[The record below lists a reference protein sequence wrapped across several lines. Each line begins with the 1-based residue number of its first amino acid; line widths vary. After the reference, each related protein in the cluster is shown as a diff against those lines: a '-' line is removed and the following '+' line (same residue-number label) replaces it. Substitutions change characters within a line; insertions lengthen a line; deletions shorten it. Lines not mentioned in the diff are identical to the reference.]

1 MFLNPQIDRLL
12 DNILPNLDQT
22 SDIGIVVDGLL
33 YQLKVQN
40 NICQEAVIAFQRLES
55 DAQELESE
63 AQELRSEIE
72 EYRQLTDGFRKLN
85 DQLSANN
92 IHLSEDNS
100 KLRDENLRL
109 LDENYELNEKIAQ
122 SRKGEGSQ

>member
-12 DNILPNLDQT
+12 NNILPNLDQM
-22 SDIGIVVDGLL
+22 SDIGMVVYGLL

-40 NICQEAVIAFQRLES
+40 NICQEAVIAFKRLES
-55 DAQELESE
+55 D

-72 EYRQLTDGFRKLN
+72 EYRQLTDGLGKLN
-85 DQLSANN
+85 DQLRDNN

-100 KLRDENLRL
+100 RLRDENLRL
-109 LDENYELNEKIAQ
+109 LDDNYELSQEIV
-122 SRKGEGSQ
+122 RLHEGKGSH

>member
-1 MFLNPQIDRLL
+1 MYLNPQNNRLL
-12 DNILPNLDQT
+12 HNTLPNLDQT
-22 SDIGIVVDGLL
+22 SDIGMVVFGLL
-33 YQLKVQN
+33 HQLKVQN
-40 NICQEAVIAFQRLES
+40 NICQETAIAFKR
-55 DAQELESE
+55 LESE
-63 AQELRSEIE
+63 AQELRSNIE
-72 EYRQLTDGFRKLN
+72 EYRQLNDRLENLN

-109 LDENYELNEKIAQ
+109 LDENYELSQEIAQ